1 MAYIRELVKKIR
13 FPNKVF
19 LPALVNPTAP
29 RAIGAATIAP
39 APTTSATP
47 AVFRTRFPKTI
58 INKYNFAVCNK
69 EDFFLSCF
77 LFLEIYYVLLKPIGK
92 IAF

>member
-1 MAYIRELVKKIR
+1 MKKIR

-19 LPALVNPTAP
+19 LPELVNPTAP
-29 RAIGAATIAP
+29 RTIGAAATAP

-47 AVFRTRFPKTI
+47 AAFRARFPKTI

-69 EDFFLSCF
+69 EVFFFFSCF
-77 LFLEIYYVLLKPIGK
+77 LFLEINYVLLKPIGK
-92 IAF
+92 IVF